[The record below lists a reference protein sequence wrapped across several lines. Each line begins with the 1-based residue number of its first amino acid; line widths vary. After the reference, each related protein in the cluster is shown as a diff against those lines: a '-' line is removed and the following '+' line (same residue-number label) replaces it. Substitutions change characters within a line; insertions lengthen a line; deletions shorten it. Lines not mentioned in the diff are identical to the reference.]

1 MTSLRLRPDL
11 EARLRQAA
19 EVRGESLSEFIR
31 RAAADRADATLAA
44 SLDEDFADVL
54 GVVHGGGGRARR
66 TGEAF
71 AELVTERHPAPSR
84 A

>member
-1 MTSLRLRPDL
+1 MKSLRLDPEL
-11 EARLRQAA
+11 EARLKQAA
-19 EVRGESLSEFIR
+19 AVKGESLSEFIR
-31 RAAADRADATLAA
+31 RSAAERADATLTAVPSA
-44 SLDEDFADVL
+44 DFDDVL

-71 AELVTERHPAPSR
+71 TEDLANRSSR

>member
-1 MTSLRLRPDL
+1 MKSVRIEPALQ
-11 EARLRQAA
+11 ARLQQAA
-19 EVRGESLSEFIR
+19 AVRGETFSQFIR
-31 RAAADRADATLAA
+31 RAAAERADATLSAA
-44 SLDEDFADVL
+44 PAADFDDVL

-71 AELVTERHPAPSR
+71 TQALVERAPR